1 MRRMIRVG
9 LGLARLG
16 SLAVLPAC
24 SSASAEG
31 DGGMKVWGYVVA
43 EKNAALELAE
53 SQAGAAKV
61 TVDRVLSPD
70 PAWVVVH
77 ADVNGEPGERVGLAH
92 VEAGETRDVVV
103 PLEGVTTEDV
113 IVALHSDRGTVGEFD
128 FDMMNKEMSPDRPFF
143 VNENE
148 LARVVTLR

>member
-1 MRRMIRVG
+1 MQRTMRFALAVG
-9 LGLARLG
+9 LLCVALAATACASSG
-16 SLAVLPAC
+16 DDNEPA
-24 SSASAEG
+24 
-31 DGGMKVWGYVVA
+31 MKVWGYVVA
-43 EKNAALELAE
+43 EKNAVLELAE

-70 PAWVVVH
+70 PAWIVVH